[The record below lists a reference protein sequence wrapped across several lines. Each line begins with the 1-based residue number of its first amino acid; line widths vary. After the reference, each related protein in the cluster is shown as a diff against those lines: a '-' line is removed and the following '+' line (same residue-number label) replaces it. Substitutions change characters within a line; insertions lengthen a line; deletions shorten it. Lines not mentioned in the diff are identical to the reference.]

1 MFENIRKLF
10 KLKNYIFGH
19 ISFLKELKALNRHY
33 TYLAIFLGTLT
44 ILFEGLGVSIIVPLL
59 TFIQVDG
66 DIEKFKESSLLSLY
80 LYNFLNFFNLK
91 VSTLLLSSLA
101 ILFILL
107 RQVLNFF
114 NMVLI
119 QKIVGGIHK
128 KVNLRMFSILMQSS
142 YSFMTTLNTGKFI
155 NATDIE
161 PANIAMTMKSYF
173 TFYTNIL
180 TMIIYITVLLL
191 TAFIPTLL
199 GVLFLT
205 LVLFLTGSKYAV
217 KTKRVG
223 ETLVDL
229 RSTYR
234 DLITERFLGWQT
246 IKTFDTVNQ
255 ESAKLLMVQE
265 KLYDGSLSIT
275 KISGTA
281 QIVYISIST
290 TIILLVL
297 NILISKFNF
306 DATKIVIFGAAFMRL
321 TPTFKVFQHNI
332 NRLVELLPSYT
343 FCENIYN
350 DANKLSIKDE
360 GKIKKLNLHKEIKF
374 KNVYFSYNKGQ
385 KNVLKNMNFKIKIGK
400 INAIVGPSG
409 SGKSTIVSLLSK
421 VLTTTSGEIY
431 FDNYEIK
438 NIKEKSFRRLITYIP
453 QDPFLFN
460 DSILS
465 NLSYGSKGI
474 SKKNIW
480 SALTLV
486 KMNQFVNLL
495 PEKLNT
501 NVGLLGQSLSGGQRQ
516 RIILARAILKDSD
529 ILILDE
535 ATSAIDAE
543 TDNLIQKSLKAIKK
557 KNKKITIIL
566 ISHRVSS
573 FMNTDHIIAIK
584 NGEVEYEGKTNCY
597 KRGKA

>member
-255 ESAKLLMVQE
+255 ESAKLLTVQE

-460 DSILS
+460 ESILS

-584 NGEVEYEGKTNCY
+584 NGEVEYEGKKNCY

>member
-66 DIEKFKESSLLSLY
+66 DLEKFKESSLLSLY

-255 ESAKLLMVQE
+255 ESAKLLTVQE

-486 KMNQFVNLL
+486 KMNQFVNLM

>member
-66 DIEKFKESSLLSLY
+66 DLEKFKESSLLSLY

>member
-1 MFENIRKLF
+1 
-10 KLKNYIFGH
+10 
-19 ISFLKELKALNRHY
+19 
-33 TYLAIFLGTLT
+33 
-44 ILFEGLGVSIIVPLL
+44 
-59 TFIQVDG
+59 
-66 DIEKFKESSLLSLY
+66 
-80 LYNFLNFFNLK
+80 
-91 VSTLLLSSLA
+91 
-101 ILFILL
+101 
-107 RQVLNFF
+107 
-114 NMVLI
+114 
-119 QKIVGGIHK
+119 
-128 KVNLRMFSILMQSS
+128 
-142 YSFMTTLNTGKFI
+142 
-155 NATDIE
+155 
-161 PANIAMTMKSYF
+161 MKSYF

-255 ESAKLLMVQE
+255 ESAKLLTVQE

-350 DANKLSIKDE
+350 DAYKLSIKDE

-460 DSILS
+460 ESILS